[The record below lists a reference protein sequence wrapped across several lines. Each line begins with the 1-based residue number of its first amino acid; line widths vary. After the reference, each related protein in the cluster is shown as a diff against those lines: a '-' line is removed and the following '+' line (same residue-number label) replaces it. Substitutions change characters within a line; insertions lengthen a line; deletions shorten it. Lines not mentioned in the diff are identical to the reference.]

1 MLSSYRGGW
10 TKRGDF
16 EFNLRELAGS
26 MGDFGT
32 LFPLAIGYIVVV
44 GLDPAGFLVMLGL
57 TNIALGLV
65 YRIPMPLQPKKV
77 VAAVAISQHWT
88 PGLVY
93 STGLA
98 MGLTW
103 LAMAATGL
111 MDWLVRITPHCVVRG
126 IQVALGI
133 TLGWLS
139 LELLGQGP
147 FGTAGNWALGL
158 AAIVVILLLKDNRYA
173 PAALVLV
180 VGGTLIPWFRGELA
194 GAIDLGITLPPLV
207 IPNWG
212 DMGKGMLLAGFAQM
226 PLTLTNACLSCGRL
240 IRDYFPE
247 RPVSERRLLV
257 NQGIMNTIVP
267 FFGGMPMCHGAGGL
281 AGQYT
286 FGARTGGAPIMEGL
300 IEIGLGLFLS
310 RSIVDLFSV
319 FPMTIVGAM
328 LLAVSFNLAWLARD
342 VAGRR
347 EWMALAVTVVA
358 SVATNMALGFVAGLA
373 FYYFLPKGKHY
384 ILPNSRVQGSSR

>member
-1 MLSSYRGGW
+1 M
-10 TKRGDF
+10 KRADF

-44 GLDPAGFLVMLGL
+44 GLEPAGFLVMLGL

-77 VAAVAISQHWT
+77 VAAVAISQGWT

-103 LAMAATGL
+103 LALAATGL
-111 MDWLVRITPHCVVRG
+111 MDWLVSITPRAVVRG
-126 IQVALGI
+126 IQVALGV

-139 LELLGQGP
+139 LEMLGQGP
-147 FGTAGNWALGL
+147 FTTAGNWTLGL
-158 AAIVVILLLKDNRYA
+158 AAIVIILVLKDNRYS

-180 VGGTLIPWFRGELA
+180 AGGALIPWLRGELE
-194 GAIDLGITLPPLV
+194 GAIHFGLTLPPV
-207 IPNWG
+207 MIPDWR
-212 DMGKGMLLAGFAQM
+212 DMWKGMLLAGFAQM

-247 RPVSERRLLV
+247 RAVSERRLLV
-257 NQGIMNTIVP
+257 NQGIMNTVVP

-300 IEIGLGLFLS
+300 VEIGLGLFLS

-328 LLAVSFNLAWLARD
+328 LLVVSFSLAWMARD
-342 VAGRR
+342 VTGRA
-347 EWMALAVTVVA
+347 EWATVAVTVIA
-358 SVATNMALGFVAGLA
+358 AVATNMAVGFLAGLA
-373 FYYFLPKGKHY
+373 FYYFWSYLARKRGPREDHALAG
-384 ILPNSRVQGSSR
+384 